1 MTGRRKVFLDL
12 THLGRQVTGV
22 ERVAI
27 ELFEKAHF
35 RDADVVAVRSKS
47 VLPMVMKQQL
57 LLPLLALAH
66 PRAEFVFPGFPPSPH
81 IARRRVLLYVHDL
94 FLLTRRQDLSL
105 RAKLYM
111 ALPFRLAVRGL
122 KRFLANSER
131 TRAELERYAA
141 PDAGIALYRPTA
153 ANVFGLDDGGQAS
166 KGDALK
172 PLKVL
177 ALGTVEPRKNY
188 RAAALILEAL
198 ANAGHPDAEL
208 HIIGRHG
215 WGPDADDLAR
225 HPQVRLH
232 GYLSAEDAKRTIER
246 ADLFLSTSH
255 DEGLGLPLLEVQF
268 AGLPVVAPDA
278 PVFREVLG
286 ASGLFIDPGRP
297 EEAAAR
303 IAALIGTPG
312 WRRRAADAARLNLER
327 WQPSRGQGRVSSAW
341 SLRGRRRC
349 GCAPASPTSPPS
361 PDSTSREFS
370 VPIDPVAARY
380 PPRDGERRRR

>member
-47 VLPMVMKQQL
+47 VLSMVMKQQL

-66 PRAEFVFPGFPPSPH
+66 PRAEFVFPGFPPSPLFLL
-81 IARRRVLLYVHDL
+81 ARRRVLLYVHDL

-215 WGPDADDLAR
+215 WGPDADDIAR

-303 IAALIGTPG
+303 IAALICTPG

-327 WQPSRGQGRVSSAW
+327 WNRLAAKDASVVLGLFEGADAADARA
-341 SLRGRRRC
+341 
-349 GCAPASPTSPPS
+349 ASPNLAPL
-361 PDSTSREFS
+361 
-370 VPIDPVAARY
+370 A
-380 PPRDGERRRR
+380 